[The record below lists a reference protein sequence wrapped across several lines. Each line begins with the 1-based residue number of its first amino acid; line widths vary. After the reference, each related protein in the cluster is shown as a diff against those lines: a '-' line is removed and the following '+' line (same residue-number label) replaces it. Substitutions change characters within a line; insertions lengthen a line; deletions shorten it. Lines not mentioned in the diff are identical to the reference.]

1 MGRHPVN
8 ADKVVCMVEE
18 RCSAFFKQANRARP
32 LLVFVS
38 HLLNASMVST
48 CGFGK
53 LAVHAVFGI
62 QLRRSAGLT
71 KSPASTVAWTPFQ

>member
-1 MGRHPVN
+1 
-8 ADKVVCMVEE
+8 MVEE
-18 RCSAFFKQANRARP
+18 GCSAFFKQANRARP

-53 LAVHAVFGI
+53 LGGMEFLAFSCDDRQA
-62 QLRRSAGLT
+62 R
-71 KSPASTVAWTPFQ
+71 

>member
-53 LAVHAVFGI
+53 LAVAVSGGTEVG
-62 QLRRSAGLT
+62 RR
-71 KSPASTVAWTPFQ
+71 P